1 MKNILFSKK
10 RKILYSFIFSILF
23 STLQV
28 IGYNCYKFDTAKLY
42 SITTYLWI
50 LLITIITYII
60 TNLIWSIPIIKS
72 KKIKASEFLFNKKYS
87 FFLLLL
93 LIIIC
98 WLPVL
103 ISFFPGNFS
112 YDAGTQI
119 RMLLFDVVT
128 KYHPVMHTAFLGI
141 TIYLGHAIFN
151 SWNIGLLI
159 HSIVQMI
166 IMAGIFSYTLI
177 YLYKKKVP
185 SYLLLFFLIIYLFLP
200 THSVFSITTTKD
212 VLFSGLF
219 NIVLICYIELCTN
232 KKFFTKKNMIIT
244 ILSTFLLISFR
255 NNMIYAFILFIPFI
269 LLYYKKDF
277 KKLSIIF
284 VSILAITIIYDKAL
298 THIFKIENGPRVE
311 MFSFVVQ
318 QFARTYN
325 KDNISKEYKEDIKL
339 LFLNNS
345 LKDYNSHLSDPVKS
359 NFNTEEL
366 LNNKKKYIKLYTH
379 LLIENPNTFIDSIL
393 NNTYSFYYLFD
404 KLPDPNTKTYIE
416 LNCIKEVDNSIERN
430 DNCKFNNNILFK
442 IVNDAE
448 YQKIPLLN
456 VFMNMAFYFIVLLFA
471 GIFALYKKNYKLFF
485 PLLLLIFYMGT
496 NMLAPVA
503 LVRYAYPLFTTFPI
517 IIYIYYQTK
526 KDRI

>member
-10 RKILYSFIFSILF
+10 RKILYSLIFSIIF

-42 SITTYLWI
+42 SITTYLCI

-72 KKIKASEFLFNKKYS
+72 KKLKIIKILFNKKYS
-87 FFLLLL
+87 FFLLTL

-119 RMLLFDVVT
+119 RMILFDAVT

-141 TIYLGHAIFN
+141 TTYLGHAIFS

-159 HSIVQMI
+159 HSIVQML
-166 IMAGIFSYTLI
+166 IMASIFSYTLI

-185 SYLLLFFLIIYLFLP
+185 SYLLLLFLFIYLFLP

-269 LLYYKKDF
+269 LLYYKKNF

-284 VSILAITIIYDKAL
+284 ISILAITIIYDKAL

-325 KDNISKEYKEDIKL
+325 KDNISKEYKEDIKS

-359 NFNTEEL
+359 SFNTKEL

-416 LNCIKEVDNSIERN
+416 LNCIKEVDNSIERS

-456 VFMNMAFYFIVLLFA
+456 ILMNMAFYFIVLLFV

-485 PLLLLIFYMGT
+485 PLLLLIFYIGT

-526 KDRI
+526 KET